1 MKRKTQPLDHL
12 TNPIIGFA
20 VEKGSLVV
28 PEPVEIGNPAIN
40 AINISKQRQ
49 EDQCNLL
56 NSPKSPIL
64 VQPLTYYDNNH
75 TVSHNL
81 MQGNEDDLTKCDNGK
96 SIQINRSVAE
106 TTNTNHGGES
116 DIELRHSSVWYRFGP
131 STSNISQDSNYIAQ
145 VSDASC
151 EREFYNI
158 IGKEDIDGEVHYLV
172 DWTPTLIRGEIL
184 KEAKAQPL
192 IDRFEIRCQSQKAA
206 LGFEY
211 NPPPH
216 HQNFNENLPKKRQH
230 KKVAIGETREDDE
243 NKRAQDRWEQKQW
256 QQGNISDTDHLDDSS
271 PDSSVKDDKFRPAK
285 RRKVPSMP
293 TNYDLTPPHKHNKR
307 HRLRQRHTL
316 ATLSIKQLDMD
327 KVQPQGLD
335 GRSPMPIDKHHRYPL
350 TLSKSSGIISN
361 NTIYAGISTRCDN
374 VVHSKV
380 QKAKPLSTCS
390 VVIYSKVQPLILR
403 TKRNSARWTSSENKT
418 LLRMKKSGCSWEEI
432 HNTLPHRTQGAIQV
446 QYSTKLKK

>member
-1 MKRKTQPLDHL
+1 MSITTNSGYPEAIEYDNYDSNINSYFGDLGPIFEECNHFNEMQNIVFSIITENNNLNTSRETAKAFDYL
-12 TNPIIGFA
+12 TNPVIGFA
-20 VEKGSLVV
+20 VEKGSSVMSEL
-28 PEPVEIGNPAIN
+28 VEIG
-40 AINISKQRQ
+40 
-49 EDQCNLL
+49 NLL

-81 MQGNEDDLTKCDNGK
+81 MQGNEDDLTKCDN
-96 SIQINRSVAE
+96 
-106 TTNTNHGGES
+106 
-116 DIELRHSSVWYRFGP
+116 
-131 STSNISQDSNYIAQ
+131 DSNYIAQ

-192 IDRFEIRCQSQKAA
+192 IDRFETRCQSQKAA

-216 HQNFNENLPKKRQH
+216 HQDFNENLPKKRQH

>member
-1 MKRKTQPLDHL
+1 MNSLKIIPYSYVPTKPPKERKPQVEKPTKHEIQIGTHELSVEANLNHLKGNNILSPQVSESIDRGNMSTTTNSGHPEAIEYDNHDSDINSCFGDLGPIFEECNHFNETQNTAFSTIAENDNLNTSREAAKALDHL
-12 TNPIIGFA
+12 TNPVIGFA
-20 VEKGSLVV
+20 VEKGSSVA
-28 PEPVEIGNPAIN
+28 PEPAEIGNPAIN
-40 AINISKQRQ
+40 AVNISKQRQ

-192 IDRFEIRCQSQKAA
+192 IDRFETRCQSQKAA

-216 HQNFNENLPKKRQH
+216 HQDFNENLPKKQQH
-230 KKVAIGETREDDE
+230 KKIAIEKTREN
-243 NKRAQDRWEQKQW
+243 NKNKYTQNRWE
-256 QQGNISDTDHLDDSS
+256 
-271 PDSSVKDDKFRPAK
+271 
-285 RRKVPSMP
+285 
-293 TNYDLTPPHKHNKR
+293 
-307 HRLRQRHTL
+307 
-316 ATLSIKQLDMD
+316 
-327 KVQPQGLD
+327 
-335 GRSPMPIDKHHRYPL
+335 
-350 TLSKSSGIISN
+350 
-361 NTIYAGISTRCDN
+361 
-374 VVHSKV
+374 
-380 QKAKPLSTCS
+380 
-390 VVIYSKVQPLILR
+390 
-403 TKRNSARWTSSENKT
+403 
-418 LLRMKKSGCSWEEI
+418 
-432 HNTLPHRTQGAIQV
+432 
-446 QYSTKLKK
+446 